1 MSDDVKQMMLDDS
14 TDLLDNVE
22 VTTIADQCH
31 KLKALQDDIDRAEE
45 HVSNLKKMADD
56 ISSRVIPE
64 LLAEQGLSS
73 LKLADGSSVTVKRE
87 YRCTL
92 PKEDER
98 RQSAYNWLRENGL
111 GDIIKNNVS
120 VTFGRGEDDKAQQLL
135 DLAASKGFNPH
146 QKSDVAWNLDLPYF
160 FLPIEAAIALAESSD
175 LPWVNQLSKSAPNTI
190 ILTAIVDALFF
201 YGTAYLEVTE
211 VYLRYGNCYDWFCF
225 NVA

>member
-1 MSDDVKQMMLDDS
+1 MKNTMSDDVKNMMLEDS

-22 VTTIADQCH
+22 VTTIAVECQ

-45 HVSNLKKMADD
+45 HVDNLKKMADD

-111 GDIIKNNVS
+111 GDIIKNNVI
-120 VTFGRGEDDKAQQLL
+120 VTFGRGEDDKAQRLL
-135 DLAASKGFNPH
+135 DLAASNGFEPN
-146 QKSDVAWNLDLPYF
+146 QKSDVAWN
-160 FLPIEAAIALAESSD
+160 
-175 LPWVNQLSKSAPNTI
+175 T
-190 ILTAIVDALFF
+190 LTALFQERVESGLDMPSDVF
-201 YGTAYLEVTE
+201 STWIKDTTKIT
-211 VYLRYGNCYDWFCF
+211 RK
-225 NVA
+225 

>member
-1 MSDDVKQMMLDDS
+1 MKNTMSDDVKNMMLQDS

-22 VTTIADQCH
+22 VTTIAVECQ

-45 HVSNLKKMADD
+45 HVDNLKKMADD

-120 VTFGRGEDDKAQQLL
+120 VTFGRGEDDKAQRLL
-135 DLAASKGFNPH
+135 DLAASNGFEPN
-146 QKSDVAWNLDLPYF
+146 QKSDVAWN
-160 FLPIEAAIALAESSD
+160 
-175 LPWVNQLSKSAPNTI
+175 T
-190 ILTAIVDALFF
+190 LTALFQERVES
-201 YGTAYLEVTE
+201 GLDMPSEVFSTWIKDTTKIT
-211 VYLRYGNCYDWFCF
+211 RK
-225 NVA
+225 